1 MQIDSHLEKS
11 EHLLDLLE
19 TNNVD
24 STLQKGIMR
33 LKYLHPTYLQSKIFS
48 LQTPR
53 THFFLSSGIHSGKTI
68 TMGLY
73 LIHHLLETCIK
84 KNDLTKDSIINNK
97 IITGSSEIP
106 VGIFTIFLCSSR
118 EICSKNT
125 GLLQDLLHFVEKP
138 YKLTVRNLMDFEAN
152 SLNLAP
158 NFNYILIA
166 TPTTFL
172 SFQRTLQLDLDFY
185 KALILDDSEYL
196 MSFGYRSELL
206 EIKSLFTKP
215 RLEKIMI
222 MISSSEGVD
231 DSLKQEFLKKCVKIS
246 IEDSEE
252 ETFESPN
259 ALQLSQINQIYHI
272 GSHIHKY
279 ILLYLSF
286 KLKFIFGKTIILCKD
301 VPSLYKVEIFLK
313 RAGIEQTHIYNSK
326 DPKNLRSYI
335 VSVFNSG
342 LLQILITTTDF
353 FQDIKQ
359 LKTLQKAHSET
370 REKVWKKLYLKNVQN
385 LIIFDLNGLES
396 PEKYF
401 DYFEEL
407 FKTRSNAH
415 KTLISLCENSEEE
428 IELFSQVMEIQKR
441 DYKSLNLNEFP
452 LTLKEIDAFDYR
464 ISDVLRGITK
474 KQLHLAQMLDFK
486 RQMMKSKNLQGFFK
500 EHQEEKT
507 LLQEEIKRLSNDL
520 NKFAI
525 RLYEDIPSYLLP
537 ESLKQQNGV
546 YNLNTMVGKKRKI
559 GVSHWNENFEESM
572 KKRMVN
578 NGLSIEDVKNKALA
592 IKEKTVLIDED
603 KEDPNVLDPNYLK
616 PLSNRKMWKIK
627 HKFKLQHKNQRLEKK
642 GIFT

>member
-24 STLQKGIMR
+24 STLQKSIMR
-33 LKYLHPTYLQSKIFS
+33 LKYLHPTYLQSKLFS

-73 LIHHLLETCIK
+73 LIHHLLQTCIK
-84 KNDLTKDSIINNK
+84 NNQTKDSIINNK
-97 IITGSSEIP
+97 IITDSSEIP
-106 VGIFTIFLCSSR
+106 VGIFTVFLCSSR

-125 GLLQDLLHFVEKP
+125 ALLQDLLHFVEKP

-196 MSFGYRSELL
+196 ISFGYRSELL
-206 EIKSLFTKP
+206 EIKNLFTKQ

-231 DSLKQEFLKKCVKIS
+231 DYLKQEFLKKCVKIS

-272 GSHIHKY
+272 GPNIHKY

-313 RAGIEQTHIYNSK
+313 RAGIEQTHIYNPK

-396 PEKYF
+396 AENYF

-407 FKTRSNAH
+407 FKTRSTAH
-415 KTLISLCENSEEE
+415 KTLISLCENSEQE

-452 LTLKEIDAFDYR
+452 LSQKEIDAFDYR

-559 GVSHWNENFEESM
+559 GLSHWNENFEESL

-578 NGLSIEDVKNKALA
+578 NGLSIEDVKNKGLEM
-592 IKEKTVLIDED
+592 KEKHVIIDED